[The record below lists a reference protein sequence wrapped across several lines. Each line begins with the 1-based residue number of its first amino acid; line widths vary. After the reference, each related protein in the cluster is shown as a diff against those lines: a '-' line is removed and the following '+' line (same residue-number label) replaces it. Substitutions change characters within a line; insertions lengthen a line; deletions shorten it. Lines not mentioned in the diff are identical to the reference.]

1 MSTARG
7 CSISHAR
14 HNSVVRD
21 ERAII
26 EESVTDPSR
35 RTFIA
40 GGATLA
46 ATAACGTPVRAQTPR
61 ITGGTE
67 SAFPSAD
74 SPGSNEGGYNIL
86 FILTDQEHYMGPG
99 WPLPLPGHERL
110 RATGTYFENHQIAA
124 DMCSASRAVIY
135 TGLHMPHNGIF
146 DNAGVPYM
154 KSLDPSLPT
163 IGKILR
169 RMGYYTAYKGKWH
182 LNGAMAMENHAD
194 DIKAL
199 FETMMDRDYGFYDY
213 TGVGDFIEGAQGG
226 YQYDQ
231 ITAAQAIQWLKAK
244 GRPMTDRKQPWYLA
258 VNLVN
263 PHDVMWVNTDR
274 RGEKPVQ
281 AVEAKLKIDHPPDDS
296 FYRREWNEIPL
307 QKTWRQSLDTPD
319 RVPAHRIYKGA
330 NAILTGLIPQEEW
343 RMRLRQN
350 YYFNAIRDA
359 DQQIVQVLEQL
370 DRLGL
375 TDKTIVIFTSDH
387 GELLASHGGLQ
398 GKGTTTYRQQNHV
411 PMLVVHPEI
420 KGGQRCLELTS
431 HLDFVPTIVAL
442 TGKSTIPVADTM
454 TRMKGQDFSPLL
466 RQPVNPAFTRQ
477 RGGTLF
483 CYSQLMVHD
492 AKFTK
497 ELYETLLNKSIA
509 HAAQFRKIESFPVDW
524 KLRVCIRSIVDERY
538 KFSRYFSFHGFN
550 TPATLEEL
558 RAKNDL
564 ELYDLAS
571 DPDEIVN
578 LAHDFER
585 NRDLIAMMNGKLNAL
600 IAREIGSDDGRFM
613 HLDRWIDWKDV
624 RPTAIN
630 L

>member
-1 MSTARG
+1 M
-7 CSISHAR
+7 
-14 HNSVVRD
+14 
-21 ERAII
+21 
-26 EESVTDPSR
+26 TDPSR

-40 GGATLA
+40 GSAALA
-46 ATAACGTPVRAQTPR
+46 ATAACDMQAHAQATR

-67 SAFPSAD
+67 SAFPSANA
-74 SPGSNEGGYNIL
+74 PGSNEGGYNIL

-99 WPLPLPGHERL
+99 WPIPLPGHERL

-169 RMGYYTAYKGKWH
+169 KMGYYTAYKGKWH

-194 DIKAL
+194 DIKTL

-258 VNLVN
+258 VNFVN

-281 AVEAKLKIDHPPDDS
+281 AVEAKLKIDYPPDDS

-307 QKTWRQSLDTPD
+307 QKTWQQSLDTPD

-387 GELLASHGGLQ
+387 GDLLGSHGGLQ

-420 KGGQRCLELTS
+420 KGGQRCRELTS
-431 HLDFVPTIVAL
+431 HLDFVPTVVAL
-442 TGKSTIPVADTM
+442 TGKSTASVADTM

-466 RQPVNPAFTRQ
+466 RQPVNPAFTQ
-477 RGGTLF
+477 KRGGTLF

-492 AKFTK
+492 EKFTK

-509 HAAQFRKIESFPVDW
+509 HADQFRRIESFPIDW

-538 KFSRYFSFHGFN
+538 KFSRYFSFRGFN

-558 RAKNDL
+558 RANNDL
-564 ELYDLAS
+564 ELYDLGN
-571 DPDEIVN
+571 DPDETVN
-578 LAHDFER
+578 LAHDFQR
-585 NRDLIAMMNGKLNAL
+585 NRDLIAMMNGKLNTL
-600 IAREIGSDDGRFM
+600 IEREIGTDDGRFM
-613 HLDRWIDWKDV
+613 HLDRWIDWKDAK
-624 RPTAIN
+624 PTAIN